1 MPRYLMTYL
10 GGDHPED
17 PEQGRQHFARYTAW
31 LTALGEA
38 ALSPMNPLQ
47 ETHTVE
53 ADGAVRAGGDS
64 GMSGYTIVEAESLD
78 AALEMARSCPF
89 LDIGGRL
96 EVSRLVDMQ
105 AAQ

>member
-17 PEQGRQHFARYTAW
+17 PEQGQQHFARYMEW
-31 LTALGEA
+31 LSSLGEA

-78 AALEMARSCPF
+78 AALAMARCCPF